1 EQLIVWMNARA
12 IGDFGNLIDSHATSI
27 IPEKE
32 WAYIYSRLL
41 KYSKVERHKFH
52 VEEKIYELSA
62 SYVLVETER
71 VRGRIKMV
79 IRDVTKDVHTQKA
92 IAEELDN
99 YKRIINS
106 TDDMII
112 LYEAKNGAIKLVNA
126 STIKKLGYTED
137 ELTRMTIFQI
147 VKEDPEFIRRN
158 IDRIVRKDE
167 TIRGRRTYKDAY
179 GNTLPVEISA
189 TKVHIN
195 HDPYILIVARD
206 ISERLKLEEE
216 IDKKTREMEN
226 LHTFI
231 LNLNRCASEGEAYN
245 ILAHMLIKVVGIDT
259 LAIYKVN
266 PSLNKVVDKLVYG
279 NKEYVGC
286 IEEAQEPTACKVFQS
301 VQPFLVKDANAYSC
315 PMFVSEYGSYL
326 CMSVVSGGRTIALLN
341 MISHKEGYFDRD
353 RLDFIENIVHTFS
366 PFLSNLRLIE
376 INRELSIRDPLTN
389 LYNRRFVVEFF
400 QKEIERM
407 KRNGHP
413 LSLVLMDIDHFKN
426 INDTYGH
433 NTGDMCLKVF
443 SDILRNNVRS
453 MDIVGRW
460 GGEEFIIIL
469 PQASKEEAISI
480 SNRIRDKLKEKVI
493 YTDKAEPIF
502 LTASFGIATAPE
514 DGEDMDKLLTVAD
527 NRLYRAKNEGRDRI
541 VW

>member
-1 EQLIVWMNARA
+1 
-12 IGDFGNLIDSHATSI
+12 
-27 IPEKE
+27 
-32 WAYIYSRLL
+32 
-41 KYSKVERHKFH
+41 
-52 VEEKIYELSA
+52 
-62 SYVLVETER
+62 
-71 VRGRIKMV
+71 
-79 IRDVTKDVHTQKA
+79 
-92 IAEELDN
+92 
-99 YKRIINS
+99 
-106 TDDMII
+106 
-112 LYEAKNGAIKLVNA
+112 
-126 STIKKLGYTED
+126 
-137 ELTRMTIFQI
+137 
-147 VKEDPEFIRRN
+147 
-158 IDRIVRKDE
+158 
-167 TIRGRRTYKDAY
+167 
-179 GNTLPVEISA
+179 
-189 TKVHIN
+189 
-195 HDPYILIVARD
+195 
-206 ISERLKLEEE
+206 
-216 IDKKTREMEN
+216 
-226 LHTFI
+226 
-231 LNLNRCASEGEAYN
+231 
-245 ILAHMLIKVVGIDT
+245 
-259 LAIYKVN
+259 
-266 PSLNKVVDKLVYG
+266 
-279 NKEYVGC
+279 
-286 IEEAQEPTACKVFQS
+286 
-301 VQPFLVKDANAYSC
+301 
-315 PMFVSEYGSYL
+315 
-326 CMSVVSGGRTIALLN
+326 MSVVSGGRTIALLN

-400 QKEIERM
+400 QKEMERT
-407 KRNGHP
+407 KRNRHP